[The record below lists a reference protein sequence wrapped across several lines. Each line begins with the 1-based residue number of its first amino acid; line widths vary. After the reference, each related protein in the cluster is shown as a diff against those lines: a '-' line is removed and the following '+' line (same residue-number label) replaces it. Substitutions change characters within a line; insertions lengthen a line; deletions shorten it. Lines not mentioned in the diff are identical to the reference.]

1 MEKKET
7 QIMRGLQLSVG
18 MIENIHIP
26 LESDNQEMKIHFE
39 KFRSMVKNSIG
50 QVVGT
55 KNIQLPSRLVSDFHD
70 LRGDTNLIDEYEKLM
85 LQWADTML
93 STINNEMS
101 KPLNCKQSLGVIEY
115 WRLRFTVLN
124 MLYQE
129 LDKPEVETVRKLV
142 GEYNDMTGGIGSSA
156 VDDFEQAK
164 KELSKRNGEAKD
176 NVKFLTTLERQF
188 KNLQSNDLN
197 TIEQSLSSL
206 LNGLKLVF
214 IISRHFKT
222 EDRISSLLAIISDEI
237 CDKVEGLLSFK
248 VLFKQ
253 EEGVSS
259 EDQLNRAIEL
269 INQGMKVLVEWKTLF
284 EKTKGK
290 LDGDGGERWD
300 FDPKPITDRPEYM
313 VNILTHFRDVAEI
326 LKKYFSFLG
335 PKLKAVVT
343 GNSDKID
350 QLIEKV
356 KGITKDFEAVG
367 FNMYDKKN
375 ESWLKEA
382 NEKYKEKVEEIEQQT
397 EDLIETTFK
406 DLRSSES
413 AFELLQ
419 DFKNL
424 ENLDHISKQLGKKYS
439 NVLETYSKELHENLA
454 IFHKDQKNP
463 NFGKDKPPVSA
474 AIAWK
479 RALTYRIKRP
489 ILKFISRPDD
499 WDQNQFKQIKE
510 DYKKFAKE
518 LDEYE
523 NEEFRKWSENIDS
536 KAMVLLKRKILE
548 KDSKGRF
555 VVGFRPEF
563 QQLIA
568 EARNLEKMGFS
579 LGKSIMNITLQE
591 KEYYKTVDRL
601 KKVLHEY
608 ESEVNSLS
616 DVEKDL
622 LSEKVDALTN
632 TLASAAESYNLQSL
646 GISDFILDFRNEL
659 KKFRELKHKVEEK
672 KRMIEDIVGQISQTE
687 LISRET
693 LRIFF
698 EQELE
703 AKDFMT
709 LTRFSTLITED
720 IQSISKELIEKYYKI
735 GQTMLPQIE
744 FVVTGKTTLKCEKMR
759 MYYFYW
765 ERRVYNALIE
775 MITRGLLTFKSLI
788 NRKRSRPIP
797 LFKVSTEFQYMKVIT
812 VPHINEIR
820 VTMNNLVKTIKDVA
834 GGFPRWTEG
843 TCKALDISD
852 ENLRSNDL
860 ARMTFLKDVNDNR
873 VIMLISMEMSEL
885 KKMTFERLEKY
896 KSVWEEDKGEAT
908 NSYANFKKII
918 WNQKNKFKIEKIIE
932 KNPSIANFEFFI
944 EYFHGFLCQFKK
956 EKQESNAGF
965 IRVDFSNVKN
975 AFIVQCQESLD
986 RISQKLLNIG
996 VKQADGIKKRIE
1008 DYDQSI
1014 DQDAK
1019 TLKELKQNL
1028 NVIRNIRDQ
1037 TMDIELLIEE
1047 VSEKFRILK
1056 KFKLR
1061 EEGGGMQVV
1070 DNLKNKWEALII
1082 RTKLIDMS
1090 LADKKKE
1097 FAVRTKEQVEELKR
1111 NIEIMYKEFKER
1123 GPGSKGVA
1131 LGEGLIRLQSFNSQ
1145 VADLNKQRADLV
1157 SSEKLFSR
1165 NVSSFP
1171 LLTEVEEEMS
1181 QLKSLYTF
1189 YEDVR
1194 KIISSWERVLWS
1206 KLDFESFERDKRKL
1220 VKRLND
1226 MSKKKINREIFNY
1239 IKKEIEEFKGTFPLI
1254 EKLKANPDFKESHWE
1269 KLMRDIGI
1277 PIGDINFK
1285 LITLEQVFALKLHNH
1300 INKVDEIVNMASQE
1314 AQNQI
1319 QIQEIEAFWK
1329 NAAFEDKDYKRGED
1343 VRGVVIKVDEDIYN
1357 NLNEHLVNLQNMES
1371 SKYAFT
1377 LRGIIKEWVRNL
1389 NRIQETVDIWMDVQK
1404 KWMYLEGI
1412 FIGNDD
1418 IKQQLKAITKKFDGY
1433 DKSFKKLNNQVKKN
1447 TNVFVNCV
1455 TIDSTLIQ
1463 LTLLKGNFENLQS
1476 SLTKYLTTKKI
1487 CFPRF
1492 YFISNDDLLGILG
1505 NSDIKEVQPHLM
1517 KLFDN
1522 CKEFL
1527 TTRSGTIRGMRSVEG
1542 EEFVFQE
1549 LIKPEGPVEVWMKK
1563 FETEMQK
1570 SLHRKT
1576 KEGIYFY
1583 SKRDREKWIQETMG
1597 MVTITARQVWWT
1609 WRVEDVFSRVRQGD
1623 KYAMKDEAQIQSD
1636 EVNQL
1641 IKMVRSNLEDKPGGV
1656 HLRQKVNILIIIDVH
1671 ARDIVEGFVRD
1682 SVLDAKEFQWESQLR
1697 FYWLN
1702 AINDIEIRQC
1712 TGKFPFGY
1720 EYQGLSGRLVITPLT
1735 DKCVMTLTTALTFKM
1750 GGAPAGP
1757 AGTGKTETIKD
1768 LAKSMGQ
1775 RNILTNCGETFD
1787 SFTMGNNFSGLCQTG
1802 FWGIFDEFNRILPE
1816 VLSVVSSQIKA
1827 IQISLVQGKKTVKM
1841 LGKEI
1846 ALIPTFGCFI
1856 TMNPEYEGRSELPDN
1871 LKALFRPVTMVKPD
1885 NLIICENMLM
1895 SEGFIEARSLAKKMT
1910 VLYKL
1915 SFEQLSI
1922 QNHYDFG
1929 LRGLKSVLV
1938 IVGKLKRKF
1947 PDLSEERLLMQGLFD
1962 MNIPKLV
1969 NDDVILF
1976 KALLKDLFPK
1986 ITLEAQTNR
1995 GFRDSVVEVYEEG
2008 DLELIEDQV
2017 NKVVQVNDTMNTR
2030 HTVMLVGPSGCGK
2043 SAIIDTLGKSL
2054 IRFHKLKLQIF
2065 PLNPK
2070 AQAIHELYGNMNQQ
2084 THEWTDGII
2093 SHIFKKANSEDPHM
2107 TKNKNILKWIWFDGD
2122 VDTDWVEYMNSVMDE
2137 SKILTLSNF
2146 DRISLQD
2153 NCKLL
2158 FEVTN
2163 LQHASPATISRSGM
2177 VFVDS
2182 QILQPLHLFTRWAQ
2196 QYNQDMEEDEKVSDL
2211 LLKLFK
2217 KYVDRLLQ
2225 IIFKKT
2231 QVGKDQDTKP
2241 QLSIEL
2247 TPLNLVSQLCK
2258 LMDSLMVDHQS
2269 SADSTAIESFFV
2281 FALAWSFGGCL
2292 GARDRIILD
2301 QQIKESCSVRVPST
2315 TLFDNF
2321 YDTEEKMFMKWDD
2334 LLKEFG
2340 IVPNIPFSRIL
2351 VSTADTVRH
2360 SYILK
2365 KLMQCNLPTLLV
2377 GHPGTGKTVTIQNCL
2392 RTLDSDKN
2400 SVLTINFSS
2409 KTSSM
2414 EVQMSIEAM
2423 TDKRRPGLYGPK
2435 GNKRLVI
2442 FIDEMHMPQ
2451 KDVYNTQQPIALLRF
2466 LIDRKLMYERG
2477 GQLELKEFK
2486 DLCFLGCLLPPGG
2499 GHNSLNPR
2507 FLSLFNIIDVGFPS
2521 EKNITKIY
2529 DTIILNHLKDFPLE
2543 LRETGKKITQA
2554 TLSVYRKICEKLP
2567 RTPVKF
2573 HYIFNLRD
2581 LSRVFQGM
2589 LRCNSQRFTS
2599 EQELVYL
2606 WKDEIQRVF
2615 CDRLMTKEDIG
2626 IVKDGILKEVVKAHF
2641 DKEVVKKVDAMKGHL
2656 VDFMLAEPVDED
2668 SKDPKILE
2676 IVTDWDLLRL
2686 KCEDMLF
2693 KYNDKNHKKTMN
2705 LVLFRDAMCHLI
2717 RITRILGFP
2726 GGHGMM
2732 IGFGGSGKQSLIK
2745 LGGFIK
2751 QFHEFQ
2757 ISLKR
2762 NYKESNF
2769 KEDLIRLFHLL
2780 VEGKEVMFLL
2790 NDSHIIY
2797 ESFLEYIN
2805 SLLTVGVIDNLFEE
2819 PEKAEIR
2826 NELRD
2831 KSKRN
2836 GYGESADEVWEYFR
2850 DLVKNNLHIM
2860 LSMSPAGETL
2870 RRRCREFPGLIN
2882 NATLD
2887 WFFEWPRDALK
2898 EVGQHVLKDVQVE
2911 NREDLVDHC
2920 VFVHQNI
2927 LVNSQQYHR
2936 ERKRQNYATAKT
2948 YLDFL
2953 KSFETLVNSNKSKT
2967 RQKIE
2972 GLDKGL
2978 FKLVES
2984 AKYIAELKVTI
2995 AEEKKKVEEE
3005 KIEVEKLLVEITE
3018 KSKDAS
3024 EKKQLA
3030 SLKNAQLEEENK
3042 AIRQKQDETSK
3053 ILAEKLPKLE
3063 KAQQQVSKIKKDELV
3078 YIKKL
3083 PSPPNLI
3090 KNTVA
3095 CLQILKVNQH
3105 ADESQGWQ
3113 GAKTMLSDIN
3123 LITTLLDFSKDL
3135 NRISK
3140 VSRSQMQKI
3149 DDRLKMINT
3158 ELKEKN
3164 KTMNDVFSSCA
3175 LLLCWVDAV
3184 KMLYDINQIVSP
3196 LKKTVQDLKVKKK
3209 IKEKELKETTDL
3221 LVVLNEELKKLTDKK
3236 KVKEEILSDLTF
3248 KVETMER
3255 KLSAAERLITDLGEE
3270 EVRWSQDMK
3279 ELKSRE
3285 KYLEGECML
3294 AAGFLSYFGPF
3305 EQDFRAR
3312 MLTQHDKDLGAR
3324 GIQVRT
3330 DFRLE
3335 ELLSSEVE
3343 SAEWNS
3349 QGLPLDEL
3357 SIQNGILTLQSS
3369 RYPFCIDP
3377 QLQAVEW
3384 LKKRE
3389 GKELKVIVPSDEST
3403 FLRTIEQCIKYGKP
3417 LLIENMGEE
3426 LDPLLD
3432 PILLQNFIEVAGKK
3446 KLVIGSEEIKFN
3458 PGFKLYMTCKLGNPK
3473 LTPEI
3478 MGKTS
3483 VINYSVTFSG
3493 LKEQLLNEVVGFEQ
3507 EEKEQLRKKLVIEM
3521 SENKKLL
3528 ADLENSLLE
3537 SLGQSET
3544 NLLDNIELIE
3554 TLDQTKKKS
3563 IFIDKALKEGSAT
3576 RLLIE
3581 QARLNYI
3588 DIARRGAVLFF
3599 CMQKLSAISQMY
3611 EYSLSSYLEVFKRA
3625 LVDAEQDNILNTRK
3639 NNIIE
3644 KLTLNVY
3651 DYVTLGLF
3659 ERHKL
3664 MFSFQMTVM
3673 IMEESELFD
3682 KSLPELLDFFIKGNT
3697 SLDEPEMHGK
3707 PDWIPPKSW
3716 KDLLRLRSISPQF
3729 EIFGDSLQKN
3739 QLEWKIWADSAVPE
3753 DHPLPES
3760 FIKRVKE
3767 LNPKKK
3773 SQEQNETS
3781 EHHSAS
3787 EKVIEEKSR
3796 MVSEIPESENLS
3808 DSTLRESDSI
3818 RSKDA
3823 DSETK
3828 MSKSK
3833 EKEDVDL
3840 AFSKFELLMILKVLR
3855 PDRVINGIKRFI
3867 LDFFKPNEH
3876 FIQSP
3881 SPNLKLVW
3889 QQSNKKSPIVFI
3901 LSPGADPISE
3911 VETLAEQEGFG
3922 GNKFRHLSLGQN
3934 MEEEAELLIENSAQR
3949 GHWAM
3954 LQNCDLLP
3962 RWLPHL
3968 EKILQKLEKPHPDFR
3983 LWLTTK
3989 PSKAFPIGILQ
4000 RAIKIVT
4007 EPPDGLKQNIK
4018 SLTVKMTEKALSE
4031 CEHPSYKP
4039 LNYVIMFFH
4048 AVLLNR
4054 KKFGKIGFNVE
4065 YDFNESDFRISS
4077 KLLSLYLNKSL
4088 VNQEAEMP
4096 WDSLKYLIGDAMY
4109 GGRVTDEFDE
4119 RILKTY
4125 LDEYMGDFL
4134 FDKNNK
4140 FGFAKTKNHFY
4151 SLPMF
4156 SSLEQLQTQN
4166 NQLPIFDEPIIFGLH
4181 ANAEITYFSNAA
4193 KEMWGNLI
4201 KMTNFNEGSGSVL
4214 SVSERVAHIS
4224 SEISEKLPLPFNVVE
4239 LKSKA
4244 SKNPS
4249 STYIVLLQEIER
4261 FNVLLECMTRSLLN
4275 LNRALSGEIAMS
4287 SEIERL
4293 VSDLNNG
4300 FLPMRW
4306 KSLCPQTNLNLASW
4320 MTHFRRRYQQYLHWS
4335 QKGTV
4340 NVMWLAG
4347 LHIPESYLTAVIQ
4360 ICCRKK
4366 KWALDKVKLRT
4377 RLTDY
4382 KDRKEVRNKLELGCY
4397 VEGLYMEG
4405 ASWCESK
4412 KCIIPQRPKELIKKL
4427 PLMEI
4432 VPVERRKLK
4441 GKNSI
4446 KIPVYV
4452 TQDRGNKMGEGL
4464 VFTADLTSYE
4474 HESHWILQGVA
4485 IVLNKD

>member
-18 MIENIHIP
+18 LIENIHIP
-26 LESDNQEMKIHFE
+26 LENENQEMRVHFE
-39 KFRSMVKNSIG
+39 KFRSMVNNSIG

-55 KNIQLPSRLVSDFHD
+55 KNIQLPSRLVSDFNE
-70 LRGDTNLIDEYEKLM
+70 LRTDPTLIDEYERLM
-85 LQWADTML
+85 TQWAETMR
-93 STINNEMS
+93 STISNEVS
-101 KPLNCKQSLGVIEY
+101 KILDCKQSLGVIEY
-115 WRLRFTVLN
+115 WRLRSTVLN

-142 GEYNDMTGGIGSSA
+142 GEYNDITGGVGSGA
-156 VDDFEQAK
+156 VEEFEIAK
-164 KELSKRNGEAKD
+164 KNLSKFNGEAKD
-176 NVKFLTTLERQF
+176 NVKFLSTLERQF

-214 IISRHFKT
+214 IISRHFKS

-237 CDKVEGLLSFK
+237 CDKVELLLNFRL
-248 VLFKQ
+248 LFKQ

-259 EDQLNRAIEL
+259 EEQLNRTIDL
-269 INQGMKVLVEWKTLF
+269 IDQGRKVLIEWEKLFYNTKTR
-284 EKTKGK
+284 
-290 LDGDGGERWD
+290 LDEEGGERWD
-300 FDPKPITDRPEYM
+300 FDLSPIRDRPKYM
-313 VNILTHFRDVAEI
+313 VIVLKHFRDVANK

-350 QLIEKV
+350 QMIEKV
-356 KGITKDFEAVG
+356 KDITKEFEMVG
-367 FNMYDKKN
+367 FNIYDKKN
-375 ESWLKEA
+375 KNQLDEVNL
-382 NEKYKEKVEEIEQQT
+382 NYTEKVQEIQVQT
-397 EDLIETTFK
+397 EKLIKTTFS

-424 ENLDHISKQLGKKYS
+424 ENLDHISKQLSMKYS
-439 NVLETYSKELHENLA
+439 NVLDTYKKELHENDD
-454 IFHKDQKNP
+454 IFERDKKNP

-479 RALTYRIKRP
+479 RALNYRIKRP
-489 ILKFISRPDD
+489 ILKFNRKPED
-499 WDQNQFKQIKE
+499 WDQKEFKKVKE
-510 DYKKFAKE
+510 EYKKFAKK
-518 LDEYE
+518 LDDYE
-523 NEEFRKWSENIDS
+523 NEKFKTWSENIDG
-536 KAMVLLKRKILE
+536 KAMGLLKRRILE
-548 KDSKGRF
+548 RDAKGKF
-555 VVGFRPEF
+555 VVGFRAEF
-563 QQLIA
+563 QELIA

-601 KKVLHEY
+601 RKVLQEY
-608 ESEVNSLS
+608 EAEVESLS

-622 LSEKVDALTN
+622 LHEKVEGLTD

-646 GISDFILDFRNEL
+646 GIEDFIHDFRNEL

-672 KRMIEDIVGQISQTE
+672 KRMIEDIVGQISRTE

-693 LRIFF
+693 LRVFF
-698 EQELE
+698 NQELD

-720 IQSISKELIEKYYKI
+720 VQSISKELIEKYQKI

-744 FVVTGKTTLKCEKMR
+744 FVVTTKTTRKCDKMR

-788 NRKRSRPIP
+788 NRKGSRPIP
-797 LFKVSTEFQYMKVIT
+797 LFRVSTEFQYMKVIT

-820 VTMNNLVKTIKDVA
+820 VTMNNLVKKIKDVA
-834 GGFPRWTEG
+834 GGFPRWREG

-885 KKMTFERLEKY
+885 KKMTFERLERY

-908 NSYANFKKII
+908 DSYASFKKII
-918 WNQKNKFKIEKIIE
+918 WNQKNKFKIEKMIE

-944 EYFHGFLCQFKK
+944 EYFHGFLCQFRR
-956 EKQESNAGF
+956 EKQETNAGF

-975 AFIVQCQESLD
+975 AFISQCQESLD
-986 RISQKLLNIG
+986 RISHKLLNIAS
-996 VKQADGIKKRIE
+996 KQAESIKNIIE
-1008 DYDQSI
+1008 EYDQSI
-1014 DQDAK
+1014 DQDAN

-1028 NVIRNIRDQ
+1028 NVIRDIRDQ
-1037 TMDIELLIEE
+1037 TMDIELMIEE
-1047 VSEKFRILK
+1047 VSEKFRILDKFGLRKESGGLEIVEELK
-1056 KFKLR
+1056 K
-1061 EEGGGMQVV
+1061 
-1070 DNLKNKWEALII
+1070 KWGDLIV
-1082 RTKLIDMS
+1082 RTKSIDLS
-1090 LADKKKE
+1090 LSDKKKE
-1097 FAVRTKEQVEELKR
+1097 FAIRTKEQVLELKQG
-1111 NIEIMYKEFKER
+1111 IEEMHKSFKTK
-1123 GPGSKGVA
+1123 GPGSKGVT
-1131 LGEGLIRLQSFNSQ
+1131 LEEGLIRLQDFNQ
-1145 VADLNKQRADLV
+1145 RVKDLNKQKADLV

-1165 NVSSFP
+1165 KVSSFP
-1171 LLTEVEEEMS
+1171 LLTEVEEEMN

-1189 YEDVR
+1189 YEEVR

-1220 VKRLND
+1220 VSRLNQ
-1226 MSKKKINREIFNY
+1226 MSQKKINREIFNY

-1269 KLMRDIGI
+1269 KLMRDIGL
-1277 PIGDINFK
+1277 PINNINFK

-1300 INKVDEIVNMASQE
+1300 INKVDEVVNMASQE

-1319 QIQEIEAFWK
+1319 QIREIEAFWK
-1329 NAAFEDKDYKRGED
+1329 NATFEDKEYKRGEET
-1343 VRGVVIKVDEDIYN
+1343 RGVVIKVHEDIYN

-1377 LRGIIKEWVRNL
+1377 LRGIIKEWVKNL

-1404 KWMYLEGI
+1404 KWVYLEGI

-1418 IKQQLKAITKKFDGY
+1418 IKQQLKNITKKFDGY
-1433 DKSFKKLNNQVKKN
+1433 DKSFKKLNNQVRKN

-1463 LTLLKGNFENLQS
+1463 LTLLKGNFENLQT
-1476 SLTKYLTTKKI
+1476 SLSKYLTSKKI

-1492 YFISNDDLLGILG
+1492 YFISSDDLLGILG
-1505 NSDIKEVQPHLM
+1505 NSDILEVQPHLM

-1522 CKEFL
+1522 CKEFI
-1527 TTRSGTIRGMRSVEG
+1527 TTRSGTIKGMRSVEG
-1542 EEFVFQE
+1542 EEFEFQE
-1549 LIKPEGPVEVWMKK
+1549 LIKPEGPVEIWMKK
-1563 FETEMQK
+1563 FEAEMQA

-1583 SKRDREKWIQETMG
+1583 SKRDREKWIQESMG
-1597 MVTITARQVWWT
+1597 MVTVTARQIWWT
-1609 WRVEDVFSRVRQGD
+1609 WRVEDVFARVKQGD
-1623 KYAMKDEAQIQSD
+1623 KYAMKKESQIQSK

-1641 IKMVRSNLEDKPGGV
+1641 IKMVRSNLEEKEQGT
-1656 HLRQKVNILIIIDVH
+1656 HLRQKVNTLIIIDVH
-1671 ARDIVEGFVRD
+1671 ARDIVERFVRD
-1682 SVLDAKEFQWESQLR
+1682 SVLDAREFQWESQLR

-1702 AINDIEIRQC
+1702 SINDIEIRQC

-1720 EYQGLSGRLVITPLT
+1720 EYQGLSTRLVITPLT
-1735 DKCVMTLTTALTFKM
+1735 DKCVMTLTTALTFKL

-1768 LAKSMGQ
+1768 LAKSMGK
-1775 RNILTNCGETFD
+1775 RRILTNCGETFD

-1827 IQISLVQGKKTVKM
+1827 IQLSLVQGKKTVKM

-1846 ALIPTFGCFI
+1846 SLIPTFGCFI
-1856 TMNPEYEGRSELPDN
+1856 TMNPEYEGRSQLPDN
-1871 LKALFRPVTMVKPD
+1871 LKALFRPVTMVKPN

-1938 IVGKLKRKF
+1938 IAGKLKRKH
-1947 PDLSEERLLMQGLFD
+1947 PELSEERLLMRGLFN

-1969 NDDVILF
+1969 HDDVILF
-1976 KALLKDLFPK
+1976 KALLKDLFPL
-1986 ITLEAQTNR
+1986 ISLETRPSEDFQKTVI
-1995 GFRDSVVEVYEEG
+1995 SVYENG
-2008 DLELIEDQV
+2008 DLEQVDEQV

-2043 SAIIDTLGKSL
+2043 SAIIDTLSQALTINKGL
-2054 IRFHKLKLQIF
+2054 DVQIF
-2065 PLNPK
+2065 PMNPK
-2070 AQAIHELYGNMNQQ
+2070 AQDIHELYGNMNLQ

-2093 SHIFKKANSEDPHM
+2093 SHIFKKANSDDPHSS
-2107 TKNKNILKWIWFDGD
+2107 KNKNVLKWILFDGD
-2122 VDTDWVEYMNSVMDE
+2122 VDTVWVEYMNSVMDE

-2146 DRISLQD
+2146 DRISLRD

-2182 QILQPLHLFTRWAQ
+2182 QILKPLHVFTRWTQ
-2196 QYNQDMEEDEKVSDL
+2196 KYDQDMEEDEKVKDL
-2211 LLKLFK
+2211 LQKLFK
-2217 KYVDRLLQ
+2217 KYVDKLFDL
-2225 IIFKKT
+2225 IFKKVVP
-2231 QVGKDQDTKP
+2231 QMENSEKP
-2241 QLSIEL
+2241 QLSLDL
-2247 TPLNLVSQLCK
+2247 TPLNLITQLCK
-2258 LMDSLMVDHQS
+2258 LMDALLVEHKS
-2269 SADSTAIESFFV
+2269 SIDSTAIESFFV

-2292 GARDRIILD
+2292 GPKDRNLLD
-2301 QQIKESCSVRVPST
+2301 QLIKESCSVRVPST

-2334 LLKEFG
+2334 LLKEY
-2340 IVPNIPFSRIL
+2340 ISLPQIPFSRLL

-2365 KLMQCNLPTLLV
+2365 KLMHLNLPTLFV
-2377 GHPGTGKTVTIQNCL
+2377 GNPGTGKTVTVQNCL
-2392 RTLDSDKN
+2392 RTLDMDKN

-2414 EVQMSIEAM
+2414 EVQTSIEAM

-2451 KDVYNTQQPIALLRF
+2451 KDEYNTQQPIALLRF

-2486 DLCFLGCLLPPGG
+2486 DLCFVGCLLPPGG
-2499 GHNSLNPR
+2499 GHNALNPR
-2507 FLSLFNIIDVGFPS
+2507 FLSLFNIVEVGFPS

-2529 DTIILNHLKDFPLE
+2529 NSLILNHLKTFPLE
-2543 LRETGKKITQA
+2543 LREVGKKITSA
-2554 TLSVYRKICEKLP
+2554 TLSVYRRVIDQLP
-2567 RTPVKF
+2567 RTPLKF
-2573 HYIFNLRD
+2573 HYVFNLRD

-2589 LRCNSQRFTS
+2589 LRCNSQRFTTKAD
-2599 EQELVYL
+2599 LVFL

-2615 CDRLMTKEDIG
+2615 CDRLMTKADVSLVTDEILEE
-2626 IVKDGILKEVVKAHF
+2626 VLTENFEKDTLEKLKP
-2641 DKEVVKKVDAMKGHL
+2641 MKGHL
-2656 VDFMLAEPVDED
+2656 VDFMLADPTDED
-2668 SKDPKILE
+2668 SQDPKILE
-2676 IVTDWDLLRL
+2676 IINEWDLLRL
-2686 KCEDMLF
+2686 KSEDMLF
-2693 KYNDKNHKKTMN
+2693 KYNDKYHKKTMN
-2705 LVLFRDAMCHLI
+2705 LVLFKDAVGHLI
-2717 RITRILGFP
+2717 RINRILSFP
-2726 GGHGMM
+2726 GGHGLL

-2745 LGGFIK
+2745 LGGFMK
-2751 QFHEFQ
+2751 RFTEFQ
-2757 ISLKR
+2757 IALKR

-2769 KEDLIRLFHLL
+2769 KEDLLRLFQTL
-2780 VEGKEVMFLL
+2780 VEGKEVMFLI
-2790 NDSHIIY
+2790 NDSHIIQ
-2797 ESFLEYIN
+2797 ESFLELIN

-2826 NELRD
+2826 NELRN
-2831 KSKRN
+2831 KSKKA

-2850 DLVKNNLHIM
+2850 DLAKNNMHLM
-2860 LSMSPAGETL
+2860 LSMSPAGGTL

-2882 NATLD
+2882 STNID
-2887 WFFEWPRDALK
+2887 WFFEWPKDALR
-2898 EVGQHVLKDVQVE
+2898 EVGHYVFENTRVTNKEALVE
-2911 NREDLVDHC
+2911 HC
-2920 VFVHQNI
+2920 VFVHQNV
-2927 LVNSQQYHR
+2927 LRNSQLYR
-2936 ERKRQNYATAKT
+2936 TERKRQNYATAKS

-2953 KSFETLVNSNKSKT
+2953 KSFTILVHDNKLRT
-2967 RQKIE
+2967 RQRI
-2972 GLDKGL
+2972 KGL
-2978 FKLVES
+2978 EKGLSKMVES
-2984 AKYIAELKVTI
+2984 AKNIADLKVTI
-2995 AEEKKKVEEE
+2995 AREKKKVEKE
-3005 KIEVEKLLVEITE
+3005 KKEVEELLLEINE
-3018 KSKDAS
+3018 KSTDMKEKTELA
-3024 EKKQLA
+3024 EKKKTQLKHENETIKQK
-3030 SLKNAQLEEENK
+3030 KN
-3042 AIRQKQDETSK
+3042 ETSK
-3053 ILAEKLPKLE
+3053 ILAEQLPALE
-3063 KAQQQVSKIKKDELV
+3063 LARAEVSKITKEDLNF
-3078 YIKKL
+3078 IK
-3083 PSPPNLI
+3083 NLANPHLLI
-3090 KNTVA
+3090 QNTVA
-3095 CLQILKVNQH
+3095 CLQILRVNSH
-3105 ADESQGWQ
+3105 ADESQGWA
-3113 GAKTMLSDIN
+3113 GAKTMLTSMN
-3123 LITTLLDFSKDL
+3123 LIKTLLDFSKDL
-3135 NRISK
+3135 TKISK
-3140 VSRSQMQKI
+3140 VTAKQMRLI
-3149 DDRLKMINT
+3149 DERLKIINS
-3158 ELKEKN
+3158 ELKKAG
-3164 KTMNDVFSSCA
+3164 KTMKDVYSSCA

-3184 KMLYDINQIVSP
+3184 KLLYDTNQIVSP
-3196 LKKTVQDLKVKKK
+3196 LKKMVKELTQKKEIKEKEYNQTKELLEKLNEELAKLTEKKK
-3209 IKEKELKETTDL
+3209 IKED
-3221 LVVLNEELKKLTDKK
+3221 V
-3236 KVKEEILSDLTF
+3236 LSDLTF
-3248 KVETMER
+3248 RVETMEQ
-3255 KLSAAERLITDLGEE
+3255 KLTSAECLIKDLDQE
-3270 EVRWSQDMK
+3270 EVRWSHDHEQ
-3279 ELKSRE
+3279 LISRE
-3285 KYLEGECML
+3285 QYLEGECML

-3312 MLTQHDKDLGAR
+3312 MLYEHSKDLGEKE
-3324 GIQVRT
+3324 IKVREN
-3330 DFRLE
+3330 FKLE

-3349 QGLPLDEL
+3349 QGLPVDEL

-3389 GKELKVIVPSDEST
+3389 GKELKLMGPSDESE
-3403 FLRTIEQCIKYGKP
+3403 FLRTIELCIKYGKP
-3417 LLIENMGEE
+3417 LLLENMGEE
-3426 LDPLLD
+3426 LDPILD

-3446 KLVIGSEEIKFN
+3446 KLVIGSEEIKFD
-3458 PGFKLYMTCKLGNPK
+3458 PGFKLYMTSKLGNPK

-3507 EEKEQLRKKLVIEM
+3507 EEKEQLRKKLVLEM

-3528 ADLENSLLE
+3528 SELENSLLK

-3544 NLLDNIELIE
+3544 NLLDNHELIE
-3554 TLDQTKKKS
+3554 TLDETKRKS
-3563 IFIDKALKEGSAT
+3563 ISIDKALKEGSIA
-3576 RLLIE
+3576 RALIE
-3581 QARLNYI
+3581 QARLNYV

-3599 CMQKLSAISQMY
+3599 CMQKLSAISEMY
-3611 EYSLSSYLEVFKRA
+3611 EYSLGSYLEVFKRA

-3673 IMEESELFD
+3673 IMEESKLFD
-3682 KSLPELLDFFIKGNT
+3682 ESLSQLLDFFIKGNT
-3697 SLDEPEMHGK
+3697 SLEDANLTQKPE
-3707 PDWIPPKSW
+3707 WISAKAW
-3716 KDLLRLRSISPQF
+3716 KDLERLKDISPQF
-3729 EIFGDSLQKN
+3729 NLFSESLIKN
-3739 QLEWKIWADSAVPE
+3739 ELNWKVWADSLVPE
-3753 DHPLPES
+3753 DQALPES
-3760 FIKRVKE
+3760 FVEEIEKLKE
-3767 LNPKKK
+3767 KDKKEQKEELTVSEKIIETK
-3773 SQEQNETS
+3773 SQNVVE
-3781 EHHSAS
+3781 
-3787 EKVIEEKSR
+3787 VL
-3796 MVSEIPESENLS
+3796 ESVNLS
-3808 DSTLRESDSI
+3808 DTSLHMSQTMNSQEELP
-3818 RSKDA
+3818 K
-3823 DSETK
+3823 SEIK
-3828 MSKSK
+3828 ESK
-3833 EKEDVDL
+3833 EKVDL
-3840 AFSKFELLMILKVLR
+3840 ELGLSKFELLMVLKILR

-3881 SPNLKLVW
+3881 SPNLKLILA
-3889 QQSNKKSPIVFI
+3889 QSNEKSPIVFI

-3911 VETLAEQEGFG
+3911 LETLAEQEGFG

-3934 MEEEAELLIENSAQR
+3934 MEEEAESLIENSALR

-3962 RWLPHL
+3962 GWLPRL
-3968 EKILQKLEKPHPDFR
+3968 EKILQKLDKPHVDFR

-4000 RAIKIVT
+4000 KAIKIVT
-4007 EPPDGLKQNIK
+4007 EPPDGLKQNIQA
-4018 SLTVKMTEKALSE
+4018 LTSKISEKVLTE
-4031 CEHPSYKP
+4031 CNHPLFKP

-4054 KKFGKIGFNVE
+4054 KKFGKIGFNVQ

-4088 VNQEAEMP
+4088 ANQEVEMP

-4119 RILKTY
+4119 RVLKTY

-4134 FDKNNK
+4134 FDKNNP
-4140 FGFAKTKNHFY
+4140 FSFAQTSGFSY
-4151 SLPMF
+4151 SLPVF
-4156 SSLEQLQTQN
+4156 NSLEQLQTQN
-4166 NQLPIFDEPIIFGLH
+4166 NNLPIFDEPTIFGLH
-4181 ANAEITYFSNAA
+4181 GNAEITYFSNAA
-4193 KEMWGNLI
+4193 KEMWSNLI
-4201 KMTNFNEGSGSVL
+4201 LMTSLNEGSGSVL
-4214 SVSERVAHIS
+4214 FASERVSNIS
-4224 SEISEKLPLPFNVVE
+4224 QEISDKLPLPFNITE
-4239 LKSKA
+4239 LKSKI
-4244 SKNPS
+4244 SKTPS
-4249 STYIVLLQEIER
+4249 STYIVLLQEVER
-4261 FNVLLECMTRSLLN
+4261 FNVLLDAMRKSLTD
-4275 LNRALSGEIAMS
+4275 LNRALSGEIAMNS
-4287 SEIERL
+4287 DIEKL
-4293 VSDLNNG
+4293 ISDLSNG
-4300 FLPMRW
+4300 FLPLKW
-4306 KSLCPQTNLNLASW
+4306 KALCPQTNHTLASW
-4320 MTHFRRRYQQYLHWS
+4320 MSHFRRRYQQYSIWS
-4335 QKGTV
+4335 QKGGL
-4340 NVMWLAG
+4340 NVIWLSG

-4377 RLTDY
+4377 RLT
-4382 KDRKEVRNKLELGCY
+4382 RFTNAKEIKNKLELGCY

-4405 ASWCESK
+4405 ASWCDER
-4412 KCIIPQRPKELIKKL
+4412 KCIIRQRPKELIKQL

-4441 GKNSI
+4441 GKNTI

-4452 TQDRGNKMGEGL
+4452 TQNRGNKMGEGL
-4464 VFTADLTSYE
+4464 VFNADLKSHE